1 MYHVIYIGRVFFY
14 CSIPCSWWISYYN
27 LIFFSSE
34 PPKFGKEIRD
44 QQVELGEQFKIK
56 IPFTGT
62 GPFDVKIKKNGRDL
76 VENGR
81 VKILAFD
88 EYVTLTINGMLC
100 RFLIAFNQPRIIFPE
115 ILEEDFKFQGK

>member
-1 MYHVIYIGRVFFY
+1 M
-14 CSIPCSWWISYYN
+14 SYYY
-27 LIFFSSE
+27 LIFSFSAE

-88 EYVTLTINGMLC
+88 EYVTLTINGMLW
-100 RFLIAFNQPRIIFPE
+100 RFLITFDQQRIIFPE
-115 ILEEDFKFQGK
+115 ILEEDFKFQGR

>member
-1 MYHVIYIGRVFFY
+1 MSYHY
-14 CSIPCSWWISYYN
+14 
-27 LIFFSSE
+27 LIFSFSAE

-44 QQVELGEQFKIK
+44 QQIELGEQFKIK

-88 EYVTLTINGMLC
+88 EYVTLTINGML
-100 RFLIAFNQPRIIFPE
+100 
-115 ILEEDFKFQGK
+115 